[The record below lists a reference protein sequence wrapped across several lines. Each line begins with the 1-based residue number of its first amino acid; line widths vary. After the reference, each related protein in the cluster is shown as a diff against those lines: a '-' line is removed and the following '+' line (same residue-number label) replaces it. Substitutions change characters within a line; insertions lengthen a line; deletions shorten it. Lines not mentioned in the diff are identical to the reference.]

1 MCHLYQSEN
10 LFVVVTTD
18 SMQLTQG
25 LAFSVKQK
33 IAKAKNRTF
42 IFGYYGTYLVQHN
55 KGRSHHG
62 CVELFS

>member
-1 MCHLYQSEN
+1 M
-10 LFVVVTTD
+10 VVTTD

-42 IFGYYGTYLVQHN
+42 IFGYYGTCLVQHN

-62 CVELFS
+62 CAELFS